1 METSQPVWLTV
12 EGEEAETR
20 VGMLAWSRCCLLVT
34 TPLQKKAQWK
44 LICPIALWGLTAPG
58 SRPTPDIGRPYSLA
72 YSGYFTAKG
81 AIRTYDLW
89 GAVSF
94 SCLSNKPKHPSGAGP
109 CSAKWPGQEEEGWG
123 RGGRIHSCGS
133 SELFSP
139 GKQSD

>member
-20 VGMLAWSRCCLLVT
+20 VGMLAVT

-44 LICPIALWGLTAPG
+44 LICPG